1 MFLRHRSLISLAVV
15 AFAIAMLPTAHQGQA
30 SPDQE
35 IVVIGEVQGAAN
47 TVASFLEHLDLID
60 SDHHWSGGDT
70 ILIQTGDLIDDG
82 EHVRAALDLFMRLQ
96 EEAAATGGR
105 VIVLMGN
112 HEALNILGELRDV
125 NPMAYQSFAGPD
137 SESRQR
143 QVWEDWSAWRK
154 QQANAVGEAFEVDSE
169 AELQWFAAHPP
180 GWVEYVES
188 MGPDGVYGAW
198 LRSLPVAVEINDVL
212 FVHGG
217 VHQEIEDR
225 EVESINRRAAE
236 EIKRFDEH
244 KAFMVTEGLC
254 LPTSSAGEM
263 VNVINQEALFLN
275 NLEDSERT
283 SSNPRVARLLQI
295 YDLSQWKSWSVL
307 DGKGPLCFRGAARWP
322 EDEHGPE
329 MAAILEEFDV
339 ERMVTGQSDGRNR
352 MIQARFDNRVL
363 LTSVDMTDDPDGRGG
378 DPAAL
383 EIVDGDYFVVTMGG
397 RDKLIDN

>member
-1 MFLRHRSLISLAVV
+1 MILRHRFLISLAVI
-15 AFAIAMLPTAHQGQA
+15 AFASASLSTVTHGQTT
-30 SPDQE
+30 PEQE

-47 TVASFLEHLDLID
+47 TVAAFLEHLDVID
-60 SDHHWSGGDT
+60 SKHRWSGGDT

-96 EEAAATGGR
+96 DEAAAAGGQ

-125 NPMAYQSFAGPD
+125 NPMAYESFAGPE

-143 QVWEDWSAWRK
+143 QVWEDWSAWRT
-154 QQANAVGEAFEVDSE
+154 QQARAIGEVFEAGSE
-169 AELQWFAAHPP
+169 AESQWFAAHPP

-198 LRSLPVAVEINDVL
+198 LRTLPVAVEINDVL

-225 EVESINRRAAE
+225 EVASINRRAIE
-236 EIKRFDEH
+236 EIKIFDEH
-244 KAFMVTEGLC
+244 KAFMVAEGLC

-275 NLEDSERT
+275 NLDDSERT

-295 YDLSQWKSWSVL
+295 YDLSPWKSWSVL

-329 MAAILEEFDV
+329 MTAILEEFNV

-352 MIQARFDNRVL
+352 LIQARFDNRVL
-363 LTSVDMTDDPDGRGG
+363 LTSIDMTDDPDGGGG

-383 EIVDGDYFVVTMGG
+383 KIMDGDYFVVTMRS
-397 RDKLIDN
+397 RDLLIDN

>member
-1 MFLRHRSLISLAVV
+1 MILRNKSLISLAVL
-15 AFAIAMLPTAHQGQA
+15 AFAIASLTIPSHGEAT
-30 SPDQE
+30 PDQE

-47 TVASFLEHLDLID
+47 TVAAFLQHLDLID
-60 SDHHWSGGDT
+60 SENRWSGGNT

-96 EEAAATGGR
+96 EEAAAAGGQ

-112 HEALNILGELRDV
+112 HEALNILGELRGV
-125 NPMAYQSFAGPD
+125 NPLAYQSFSGPD

-143 QVWEDWSAWRK
+143 QVWEEWSTWR
-154 QQANAVGEAFEVDSE
+154 AERAEAIGEAFETDSE
-169 AELQWFAAHPP
+169 AEQKWFAAHPL

-188 MGPDGVYGAW
+188 MGPDGIYGAW

-225 EVESINRRAAE
+225 KVESINRRAAE
-236 EIKRFDEH
+236 EIERFDEH
-244 KAFMVTEGLC
+244 KAFMIAEGLC

-263 VNVINQEALFLN
+263 VDVINQEALFLN
-275 NLEDSERT
+275 NLDDSERT

-322 EDEHGPE
+322 EDERGPE
-329 MAAILEEFDV
+329 IAAILEEFEV

-352 MIQARFDNRVL
+352 LIQARFDDRVL
-363 LTSVDMTDDPDGRGG
+363 LTSIDMTDDPDGGGG

-383 EIVDGDYFVVTMGG
+383 KIMDGDYFVVTM
-397 RDKLIDN
+397 RSRELLIDN

>member
-1 MFLRHRSLISLAVV
+1 MKIRRGSLVFVSIVTW
-15 AFAIAMLPTAHQGQA
+15 AIAALPINLHGQET
-30 SPDQE
+30 PDQE

-47 TVASFLEHLDLID
+47 TVAAFLEHLDLID
-60 SDHHWSGGDT
+60 SEHHWSGGDT

-96 EEAAATGGR
+96 EEAAAGGGR

-125 NPMAYQSFAGPD
+125 NPLAYQSFAGPD

-143 QVWEDWSAWRK
+143 QVWEEWSAWRT
-154 QQANAVGEAFEVDSE
+154 QQAEAIGEAFKADSE

-180 GWVEYVES
+180 GWVEYAES
-188 MGPDGVYGAW
+188 MGPHGVYGAW

-217 VHQEIEDR
+217 VHQEIEDPK
-225 EVESINRRAAE
+225 VESINRRAAE
-236 EIKRFDEH
+236 EIKSFDEH
-244 KAFMVTEGLC
+244 KAFMVAEGLC
-254 LPTSSAGEM
+254 LSTSSAGEM

-275 NLEDSERT
+275 NLDDSERT

-329 MAAILEEFDV
+329 MAAILEAFDV

-363 LTSVDMTDDPDGRGG
+363 LTSIDMTDDPDGRGG

-383 EIVDGDYFVVTMGG
+383 EIVDGDYFVVTMSG

>member
-1 MFLRHRSLISLAVV
+1 
-15 AFAIAMLPTAHQGQA
+15 MLPTAHQGQA

-154 QQANAVGEAFEVDSE
+154 QQANAVGEAFEVDGE

-307 DGKGPLCFRGAARWP
+307 DGKGPLCFSGAARWP
-322 EDEHGPE
+322 EDEHGHE
-329 MAAILEEFDV
+329 MAAILEAFDV

-363 LTSVDMTDDPDGRGG
+363 LTSIDMTDDPEGRGG

-383 EIVDGDYFVVTMGG
+383 EIVGGDYFVVTMNG
-397 RDKLIDN
+397 RDLLIDN